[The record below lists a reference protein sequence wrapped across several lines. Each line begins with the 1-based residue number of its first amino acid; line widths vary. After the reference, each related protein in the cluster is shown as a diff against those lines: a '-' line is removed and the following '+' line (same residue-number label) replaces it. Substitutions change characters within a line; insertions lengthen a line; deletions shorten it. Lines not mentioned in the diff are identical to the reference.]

1 MITQD
6 SEATSKG
13 ATDSDMS
20 PTVGDPPMREV
31 HRTPSH
37 GAAGPIDQEAHH
49 PVELVTS
56 NAASMVAPPPDGG
69 FWAWMSVV
77 SGFFA
82 IMNTW

>member
-1 MITQD
+1 MIIQHPATT
-6 SEATSKG
+6 SERSM
-13 ATDSDMS
+13 DSDVS
-20 PTVGDPPMREV
+20 PTARNYPMRKV
-31 HRTPSH
+31 DRVPGYRVGHV
-37 GAAGPIDQEAHH
+37 DQEAHH

-56 NAASMVAPPPDGG
+56 DATSMVAPPPDGG